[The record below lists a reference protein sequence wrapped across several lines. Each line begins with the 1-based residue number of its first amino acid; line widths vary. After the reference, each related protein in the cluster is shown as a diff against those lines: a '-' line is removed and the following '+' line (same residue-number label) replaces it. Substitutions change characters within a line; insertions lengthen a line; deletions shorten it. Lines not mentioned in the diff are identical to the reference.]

1 MTSRGAAGSPAGTP
15 AADGSRASATETVA
29 HPVRAATGTAAL
41 AYARGGWRVLPLH
54 GILRGCCTCRRPCGR
69 SAGKHP
75 VGALVPRGLHDATLD
90 VDTISRWWSRMPA
103 ANIGIATGAGSGLL
117 VVDID
122 PRNGGAETLDRLE
135 RQVGELPPTPRVSTG
150 GDGVH
155 YYFRLPLGEL
165 RSTLGSGIDIKGDG
179 GYVVAPPSLHVSG
192 REYSWC
198 AEAAPD
204 EVALA
209 ELPNPWLTA
218 LRRPAAAVATTAPDR
233 VCHVPLADRARRARA
248 YVSQMPPAIS
258 GHGGHAALWA
268 AAVVVV
274 RGFSL
279 EPEHALLIMRD
290 YSARCLPP
298 WSERDVAH
306 KIEDAMQRSTAPD
319 GWLLGR
325 GSELSHGS

>member
-1 MTSRGAAGSPAGTP
+1 VTSRGAAEAPAETP
-15 AADGSRASATETVA
+15 AADGSHASASETVA
-29 HPVRAATGTAAL
+29 HPARAATGTAARD
-41 AYARGGWRVLPLH
+41 YSARGWRVLPLH
-54 GILRGCCTCRRPCGR
+54 GILRGRCTCRRPCGP

-75 VGALVPRGLHDATLD
+75 IADAVPRGVHDATTDLD
-90 VDTISRWWSRMPA
+90 ILARCWSRWPA
-103 ANIGIATGAGSGLL
+103 ANIGIATGQGSGLL

-122 PRNGGAETLDRLE
+122 PRSGGDETFARLE
-135 RQVGELPPTPRVSTG
+135 RQLGALPETPRVSTG

-155 YYFRLPLGEL
+155 YYFRWPAGEM
-165 RSTLGSGIDIKGDG
+165 RSTFGRGIDVKHTG
-179 GYVVAPPSLHVSG
+179 GYVVAPPSRHASG
-192 REYSWC
+192 RVYAWC

-209 ELPNPWLTA
+209 ELPNPWLA
-218 LRRPAAAVATTAPDR
+218 AVRRPAVAVATTAPDR
-233 VCHVPLADRARRARA
+233 VCHVPVADRVRRARA
-248 YVSQMPPAIS
+248 YVAQMPPAIA
-258 GHGGHAALWA
+258 GNGGHAALWA
-268 AAVVVV
+268 VAVVVV

-279 EPEHALLIMRD
+279 DPQDALPILVD